1 MIHIQCNCH
10 CNQLYDGK
18 SSWWLQGYIFLHIMS
33 EMWVTFWFQRCS
45 GSEGRK
51 ALQTFE
57 LMYEMFMQR
66 VQFVISS
73 DVIASTVEKDT
84 ENQMLLYFV
93 ICIVIEPI
101 RVGHS
106 GKACFPGRKSQ
117 WLTIFVASEYYT
129 DIVKVCWPKNVSEY
143 FISVSLCVLFCF
155 FLGWGGVTQK
165 CKTDIA
171 FLLCN
176 AWLLI
181 M

>member
-1 MIHIQCNCH
+1 MTAGI
-10 CNQLYDGK
+10 Y
-18 SSWWLQGYIFLHIMS
+18 FLHIVS
-33 EMWVTFWFQRCS
+33 EMWDTSWFQRYS

-57 LMYEMFMQR
+57 LMYETFMQR
-66 VQFVISS
+66 VEFVTSS

-84 ENQMLLYFV
+84 KNQMLLYFV

-106 GKACFPGRKSQ
+106 GKACFPGRKLQ
-117 WLTIFVASEYYT
+117 WLTIFVVSEYYT
-129 DIVKVCWPKNVSEY
+129 DVVKVCWPKNVSGY
-143 FISVSLCVLFCF
+143 FISVSFGVLFCF

-171 FLLCN
+171 LLLCN